1 MPPMWPPLRASQL
14 LAAFRQ
20 ILQALLSLKDKIG
33 NAPPK
38 ISASVGSSVSFLR
51 YTPQFLTNVVLLFN

>member
-33 NAPPK
+33 NDPPK
-38 ISASVGSSVSFLR
+38 NLCLSWIKCEFPEVHPSI
-51 YTPQFLTNVVLLFN
+51 PN